1 MFWTFAAA
9 ALFAAALIT
18 LSPLLRTK
26 SIWQPIALA
35 LVFLLPAGA
44 AWMYT
49 QIGTPAAINL
59 VAPRASAA
67 SAAASTE
74 AHSPDSQ
81 QMDAMIEGLR
91 TRLEQNPDDLDG
103 WMLLARTLR
112 ATQQFDGS
120 LAALEKANQLSPD
133 NPYIVVDIV
142 ETQIYMRPD
151 GNITPEMTETLKQV
165 LAVQPGMQKA
175 LWLLGIASS
184 QEGDNATAIT
194 YWETLLEQVEPGSSV
209 ANSLQSQINAAKAQL
224 GMSIAEAPASA
235 EPAAD
240 RTIATDPVIADPVAA
255 EPAAAVDDG
264 AWQGIKVTV
273 KADESSQS
281 SIPAGGVLYVMI
293 RSPGPAMGPPIGVR
307 RIIGP
312 SLPLEITVS
321 DQDSMLQE
329 RQLSAESEVQFQA
342 RISLTG
348 SPGAKPGDWQSI
360 PVVVPL
366 DSTKTVELVINQ
378 RVE

>member
-18 LSPLLRTK
+18 LYPLLRAK
-26 SIWQPIALA
+26 SIWQPLALA

-49 QIGTPAAINL
+49 HIGTPAAINL
-59 VAPRASAA
+59 VAKRAPAA

-81 QMDAMIEGLR
+81 EMNSMIDGLR
-91 TRLEQNPDDLDG
+91 ARLEENPDDLDG
-103 WMLLARTLR
+103 WMLLARTFR
-112 ATQQFDGS
+112 ATQRFDES
-120 LAALEKANQLSPD
+120 LGALERASQISPD
-133 NPYIVVDIV
+133 NPFIIVDIV
-142 ETQIYMRPD
+142 ETQIYMTPD
-151 GNITPEMTETLKQV
+151 GKITPEMTETLKQV
-165 LAVQPGMQKA
+165 LAVQPDMQKA

-184 QEGDNATAIT
+184 QAGDNATAIS
-194 YWETLLEQVEPGSSV
+194 YWESLLNQVEPGSNV
-209 ANSLQSQINAAKAQL
+209 ANSLQSQINAAKAQM
-224 GMSIAEAPASA
+224 GVAVDQAPATTQ
-235 EPAAD
+235 PAA
-240 RTIATDPVIADPVAA
+240 AESAAAESVAAEPVAA
-255 EPAAAVDDG
+255 EPVAVVDDG

-273 KADESSQS
+273 KADESSPS
-281 SIPAGGVLYVMI
+281 GIPAGGVLYVMI

-321 DQDSMLQE
+321 DQDSMLPE
-329 RQLSAESEVQFQA
+329 RQISAEAEVQLQA